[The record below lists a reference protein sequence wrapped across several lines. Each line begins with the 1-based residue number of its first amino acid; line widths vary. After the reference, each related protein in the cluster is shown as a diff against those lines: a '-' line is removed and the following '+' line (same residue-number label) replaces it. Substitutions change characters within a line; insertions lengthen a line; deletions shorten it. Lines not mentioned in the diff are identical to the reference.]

1 MKPDAK
7 LVKELKSI
15 GWIRAEDCCPLIGNR
30 SSSGKIPELLAR
42 SGVRTVVLN
51 YTDADSADKAATVLY
66 YKGDLCR
73 VPPPKRSVKRIG
85 KNVPL
90 MQNKEFMLDATA
102 GLAESL
108 AAVQEVDRSL
118 IRAQQEAVDREIVG
132 EATDRVTIGKRPDIT
147 ILHTCPKTEAALSE
161 PTMPPRVRIP
171 VPAQEHEV
179 FSSEQREAI
188 GGIVKS
194 VTAKFSAKLDDIF
207 TCIEA
212 LAKTKAGG

>member
-1 MKPDAK
+1 MSKMKTDAK

-30 SSSGKIPELLAR
+30 SSSGKIPDLLAR

-51 YTDADSADKAATVLY
+51 YTDEDSADKAATVLY

-102 GLAESL
+102 GIDESL
-108 AAVQEVDRSL
+108 AAVRDVDRIL
-118 IRAQQEAVDREIVG
+118 IRAHQDAV
-132 EATDRVTIGKRPDIT
+132 DRVTIGERPKST
-147 ILHTCPKTEAALSE
+147 ILHTCPKTEAALSDR
-161 PTMPPRVRIP
+161 TMPPRVSIP
-171 VPAQEHEV
+171 VQEQEREV
-179 FSSEQREAI
+179 FSPEQRAAI

-194 VTAKFSAKLDDIF
+194 VTDKFTAKLEDIF
-207 TCIEA
+207 KCIEA

>member
-30 SSSGKIPELLAR
+30 SSSGKIPDLLAR

-102 GLAESL
+102 GLDESL

-118 IRAQQEAVDREIVG
+118 IRAHQEAVDREIAG
-132 EATDRVTIGKRPDIT
+132 RLDRVTIGERPKIT
-147 ILHTCPKTEAALSE
+147 ILHTCPNTEAALSDA
-161 PTMPPRVRIP
+161 TMPPRVMIP
-171 VPAQEHEV
+171 VPAQEREV
-179 FSSEQREAI
+179 FSPEQRAAI

-194 VTAKFSAKLDDIF
+194 VTDKFTAKLEDIF
-207 TCIEA
+207 KCIEA